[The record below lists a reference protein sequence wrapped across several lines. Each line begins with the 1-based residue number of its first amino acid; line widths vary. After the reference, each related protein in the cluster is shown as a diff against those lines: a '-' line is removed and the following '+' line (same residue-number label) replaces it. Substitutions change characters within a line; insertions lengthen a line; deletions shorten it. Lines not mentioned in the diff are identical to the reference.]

1 MNLFLCYQFSRGF
14 GFYSSVTQRPF
25 RPTIKHLCFPLALC
39 LVSPERETAGSRA
52 SWSFPKLLAGS
63 CLTSLVCQL
72 LSGGGWLSRFGF
84 GYLFTGKLDMLVA
97 QLTGKNGR
105 LRFSKD
111 VLQLNSKTDGIIRVG
126 QAAGAGTEDR
136 EVGRAGQSPEVQPPP
151 ARTRPR
157 APVYREGLRRLLSEH
172 FPELPLSRGR
182 GLPSQGQAACPGS
195 PGDAGQQMN
204 KSIRCHQR
212 MKRLGLRI

>member
-84 GYLFTGKLDMLVA
+84 GYLFTGKLDTLVA

-111 VLQLNSKTDGIIRVG
+111 VLQLNSKTDGITCVG
-126 QAAGAGTEDR
+126 QAAGAGTVDR
-136 EVGRAGQSPEVQPPP
+136 EVGRAGQSCHQPGPDP
-151 ARTRPR
+151 T
-157 APVYREGLRRLLSEH
+157 LLST
-172 FPELPLSRGR
+172 GR
-182 GLPSQGQAACPGS
+182 GFGVFYLSTSQSCLCPVAEGS
-195 PGDAGQQMN
+195 RARARRPA
-204 KSIRCHQR
+204 
-212 MKRLGLRI
+212 LGAQGTLASG